1 MEYFEFVDI
10 ILFKKVDNF
19 RFVSIEEEIVSNGV
33 FFFKILFKFL
43 K

>member
-19 RFVSIEEEIVSNGV
+19 RFVSIEEEIVINGV
-33 FFFKILFKFL
+33 FFL
-43 K
+43 KYYLNF